1 MRRLLTSVLI
11 IAVLAMQ
18 SISFSHVHLPC
29 GPEEAEHH
37 SGQPHFHVHG
47 GHSHAA
53 HDKKSQHKDEHE
65 FAVTLHEAHHVDHDV
80 DACYLPDSLSSI
92 AGLTQTGDLRL
103 LLSVFTLDIVPERFE
118 HHAFVPQQHVRQ
130 FAACSGSTARV
141 PLYLRSLA
149 ILC

>member
-1 MRRLLTSVLI
+1 MRRLLTSILI
-11 IAVLAMQ
+11 ITVFAMQ
-18 SISFSHVHLPC
+18 SISSSHVHLPC
-29 GPEEAEHH
+29 GPDEAEHH

-53 HDKKSQHKDEHE
+53 HDKKSQHEDNDHE
-65 FAVTLHEAHHVDHDV
+65 FAVTLHEAHDV

-103 LLSVFTLDIVPERFE
+103 LLSVFTLGIVPERFD
-118 HHAFVPQQHVRQ
+118 HHAFVPQQHIRQ

>member
-1 MRRLLTSVLI
+1 MRRLFTSILI
-11 IAVLAMQ
+11 ITVFAMQ
-18 SISFSHVHLPC
+18 SVSFSHVHVPC

-53 HDKKSQHKDEHE
+53 HDKKSQHKDEGHE
-65 FAVTLHEAHHVDHDV
+65 SAATLHEVHHVDHDFN
-80 DACYLPDSLSSI
+80 ACYVPDSLASN
-92 AGLTQTGDLRL
+92 AGLTRVSELRFL
-103 LLSVFTLDIVPERFE
+103 TVFTLDIGARQFDR
-118 HHAFVPQQHVRQ
+118 HAFVPQQQFRQ
-130 FAACSGSTARV
+130 FAVCSGSTARV